1 MEFNEQPLFLICRYS
16 TTASAM
22 DFHSIDEVSITF
34 TCSKSISYAPLVQLD
49 RIPDYGSDDEDSSSS
64 RGTD

>member
-1 MEFNEQPLFLICRYS
+1 MPAFQAGYDGSIPLSR
-16 TTASAM
+16 
-22 DFHSIDEVSITF
+22 
-34 TCSKSISYAPLVQLD
+34 SKSISYALLVQLD